1 MTESKENIEKFQ
13 IGICMAGAISA
24 GAYTAGVMDFLIE
37 ALDEWEN
44 RKNNAVSNTP
54 LHSVEIPVM
63 GGASAGGMTSIIA
76 AAAINNKIEPVNKIK
91 SNNIFE
97 QRPENKFYHS
107 WVDLINDDMFPLLLD
122 DSDISSNKKIYSLLN
137 SDFIEKVADRALQV
151 NEKEWISRPYFTNK
165 LKVFSTL
172 TNLEGFKF
180 NIPFKGNAGSNQN
193 YEVESHTDFACFSLN
208 TNTSEYDQDGW
219 IPLDFR
225 NNINVSTAKQA
236 AMATGAFP
244 VGLRA
249 RKLERNT
256 EYVNQIVWDKEM
268 FKIKPV
274 VSNEGDN
281 YVSMNVDGG
290 VINNEPF
297 EKVRDVLDNITK
309 ETNEKN
315 ESYNTFKSTVV
326 MIDPF
331 PSEQGEKFD
340 NNDSVFNIIGNTL
353 SAMLGQLRNKPTNLV
368 NALDANFAGQFLI
381 SPSRVV
387 IKGLNEQKIQGS
399 KAIACGSLG
408 GFGGFINKEFRIH
421 DYFLGRANCE
431 IFLRDYFTVPADT
444 INPIFVDG
452 YKNIDTTKFQSKVDG
467 GVQIIPIFTERSSEM
482 YMPNFSSKTNWPVI
496 SENVIDD
503 FRKPIKTR
511 VGTILMNITQYSKL
525 EKFLIRI
532 GAFLVLNGKIADGVL
547 DTIKKSL
554 KEHKLL
560 K

>member
-1 MTESKENIEKFQ
+1 MTDSKENIEKFQ

-76 AAAINNKIEPVNKIK
+76 ASAINNKIEPITKIK

-107 WVDLINDDMFPLLLD
+107 WVDLVDDNMFPLLLD

-208 TNTSEYDQDGW
+208 TNTSEYNQDGW

-225 NNINVSTAKQA
+225 NKINVSVAKQA

-249 RKLERNT
+249 RKLERNSK
-256 EYVNQIVWDKEM
+256 YVNQIVWDKAL

-274 VSNEGDN
+274 EPNKDEN

-297 EKVRDVLDNITK
+297 EKVRDVLDSITQ
-309 ETNEKN
+309 ETVENNK
-315 ESYNTFKSTVV
+315 SYDTFRSSVV

-331 PSEQGEKFD
+331 PSEQGDKFD
-340 NNDSVFNIIGNTL
+340 DNDGVFNIIGNTL

-368 NALDANFAGQFLI
+368 NALDSNFAGQFLI

-387 IKGLNEQKIQGS
+387 KKGLNEKKIQGS

-467 GVQIIPIFTERSSEM
+467 GLQIIPIFTERSSEM
-482 YMPNFSSKTNWPVI
+482 YMPNFSSQTNWPVI
-496 SENVIDD
+496 SENAIDD
-503 FRKPIKTR
+503 FRKPIKIR

-532 GAFLVLNGKIADGVL
+532 GAFLVLNGKIADGAL

>member
-1 MTESKENIEKFQ
+1 MTDSKENIEKFQ

-76 AAAINNKIEPVNKIK
+76 ASAINNKIEPITKIK

-107 WVDLINDDMFPLLLD
+107 WVDLVDDNMFPLLLD

-180 NIPFKGNAGSNQN
+180 NIPFKGNAGSNQD

-208 TNTSEYDQDGW
+208 TNTSEYNQDGW

-225 NNINVSTAKQA
+225 NKINISVAKQA

-249 RKLERNT
+249 RKLERNSK
-256 EYVNQIVWDKEM
+256 YVNQIVWDKAL

-274 VSNEGDN
+274 EPNKDEN

-297 EKVRDVLDNITK
+297 EKVRDVLDSITQ
-309 ETNEKN
+309 ETVENNK
-315 ESYNTFKSTVV
+315 SYDTFRSTVV

-331 PSEQGEKFD
+331 PSEQGDKFD
-340 NNDSVFNIIGNTL
+340 DNDGVFNIIGNTL

-368 NALDANFAGQFLI
+368 NALDSNFAGQFLI

-387 IKGLNEQKIQGS
+387 KKGLNEKKIQGS

-482 YMPNFSSKTNWPVI
+482 YMPNFSSQTNWPEI
-496 SENVIDD
+496 IENDVDD
-503 FRKPIKTR
+503 FRKAIKTR

>member
-1 MTESKENIEKFQ
+1 MTESKENNEKFQ

-44 RKNNAVSNTP
+44 RKKNAVSNTP

-76 AAAINNKIEPVNKIK
+76 AAAINNKIEPVTKIK

-107 WVDLINDDMFPLLLD
+107 WVDLVDDDMFPLLLD

-180 NIPFKGNAGSNQN
+180 SIPFKGNADSDQN

-208 TNTSEYDQDGW
+208 TNTSEYNHDGW

-315 ESYNTFKSTVV
+315 KSYNTFKSTVV

-496 SENVIDD
+496 SENAIDD
-503 FRKPIKTR
+503 FRKPIKKR